1 MIVTDSF
8 GRPWRAATTDVAI
21 GAAGV
26 EVVRD
31 LVGERDPAGYELH
44 ATRIAVAD
52 EIAGAAQLVFGKLD
66 RVPVAVVRGLDVRGD
81 GRARRH
87 RHPARDGSLPLEHAT
102 RGDAIEQA
110 NALLRERGYAERD
123 LAVHTGP
130 RGKALLKG
138 NKILSP
144 LSDDAEVVLR
154 VVRELVPTDG
164 ELGAKILR
172 PAELRA
178 KL

>member
-1 MIVTDSF
+1 MS
-8 GRPWRAATTDVAI
+8 
-21 GAAGV
+21 
-26 EVVRD
+26 E
-31 LVGERDPAGYELH
+31 
-44 ATRIAVAD
+44 AVD
-52 EIAGAAQLVFGKLD
+52 
-66 RVPVAVVRGLDVRGD
+66 
-81 GRARRH
+81 
-87 RHPARDGSLPLEHAT
+87 
-102 RGDAIEQA
+102 QA

-138 NKILSP
+138 KKILSP

-154 VVRELVPTDG
+154 VVQDLVPSDAD
-164 ELGAKILR
+164 LGAKILR

>member
-1 MIVTDSF
+1 MAE
-8 GRPWRAATTDVAI
+8 P
-21 GAAGV
+21 
-26 EVVRD
+26 
-31 LVGERDPAGYELH
+31 
-44 ATRIAVAD
+44 
-52 EIAGAAQLVFGKLD
+52 
-66 RVPVAVVRGLDVRGD
+66 
-81 GRARRH
+81 
-87 RHPARDGSLPLEHAT
+87 
-102 RGDAIEQA
+102 IEEA

-144 LSDDAEVVLR
+144 LSDDAAVVLR
-154 VVRELVPTDG
+154 VVRELVPTDA
-164 ELGAKILR
+164 ELGGKVLR

>member
-1 MIVTDSF
+1 MAEPI
-8 GRPWRAATTDVAI
+8 
-21 GAAGV
+21 
-26 EVVRD
+26 
-31 LVGERDPAGYELH
+31 
-44 ATRIAVAD
+44 D
-52 EIAGAAQLVFGKLD
+52 E
-66 RVPVAVVRGLDVRGD
+66 
-81 GRARRH
+81 
-87 RHPARDGSLPLEHAT
+87 
-102 RGDAIEQA
+102 A
-110 NALLRERGYAERD
+110 NSLLRERGYAERD

-154 VVRELVPTDG
+154 VVRELVPTDA
-164 ELGAKILR
+164 ELGGKILR

>member
-1 MIVTDSF
+1 MSN
-8 GRPWRAATTDVAI
+8 
-21 GAAGV
+21 
-26 EVVRD
+26 
-31 LVGERDPAGYELH
+31 
-44 ATRIAVAD
+44 AV
-52 EIAGAAQLVFGKLD
+52 
-66 RVPVAVVRGLDVRGD
+66 
-81 GRARRH
+81 
-87 RHPARDGSLPLEHAT
+87 
-102 RGDAIEQA
+102 EQA
-110 NALLRERGYAERD
+110 NAVLRERGYAERD

-154 VVRELVPTDG
+154 VVQDLVPSDAD
-164 ELGAKILR
+164 LGLKILR